1 MVTELTGGDGV
12 KAMIEDAPGHKL
24 PLEGAIRVG
33 IETSRGLELAH
44 SRDIVHRDLKQGNV
58 WLADDGIAKIGAFGL
73 AVAPDRSRLTQRC
86 NDTLTIAS
94 VVGRELELRHL
105 DRLAE
110 DQTEDMLP
118 DVLEEGLNAR
128 VIEELPSSAGH
139 CQFTHALIQE
149 TLSGELSLTRRV
161 RLHGRVAEMLE
172 ELYDADA
179 EPTPLNSLT
188 TSSRP
193 RPRRAGK
200 SWRGTPCM
208 LATAPWMST
217 PMRKQ

>member
-1 MVTELTGGDGV
+1 MVTELTVGGDV
-12 KAMIEDAPGHKL
+12 EAMIEDARDHKL

-33 IETSRGLELAH
+33 IETSRGLEFAH
-44 SRDIVHRDLKQGNV
+44 SREIVHRDLKQGNV
-58 WLADDGIAKIGAFGL
+58 WLADDGIAKIGDVGL

-94 VVGRELELRHL
+94 VVGRELKLRRL
-105 DRLAE
+105 DRLVD

-118 DVLEEGLNAR
+118 DMLEEGLNAR
-128 VIEELPSSAGH
+128 VIEELTSSAGL

-149 TLSGELSLTRRV
+149 TLGGELSLTRRV

-179 EPTPLNSLT
+179 KAHAPELPHHLVKAEAA
-188 TSSRP
+188 
-193 RPRRAGK
+193 AG
-200 SWRGTPCM
+200 RGTPCL
-208 LATAPWMST
+208 LANAPWMAT
-217 PMRKQ
+217 PKRKQ